1 MFISD
6 YFQLDE
12 EQFDKMC
19 SLGVFDALLDKD
31 SNFFINIIRL
41 KESTVPEFIDAYQHV
56 NQYFNNIA
64 TLLDAAD
71 MPTMKDKMY
80 RSARAMFRFHE
91 VNGINLGFSKSRY
104 GSGWGE
110 QLSDLFCADAYQIVK
125 KGSKQPELFHL
136 VSLFEADVGPDR
148 LSDMIATIIEPQI
161 VQYTLRIMK
170 ELGITPETRPDLPF
184 LENGLVQNPYKSA
197 AILLLPTEVLH
208 QLPIAKDWDDIDRV
222 VTENNTIRQEVSAEV
237 GAEWTR
243 WASAEQKHY
252 LKTHVFMDPAACSRV
267 IDGYRRRELSA
278 LDLKEDTNYLVE
290 LLLKK
295 LKKADAFKRKIEYP
309 SSLIATRGIIN
320 IFKDWVEN
328 NRGWAEIQNAPS
340 RNREKAVQ
348 RFMHLGA
355 KNYVETHDLDI
366 SCEPDDGRG
375 PVDIKISRGQDKTVA
390 EVKLSSNGQYLHGYK
405 TQIQEYGKAERTRNL
420 FYVFVDIGHP
430 GRRKALLDLHE
441 RTRQSGASCPEL
453 IIIDAQRKKAAS
465 TYDIDSTEIRQD
477 DPQTED
483 LDKAFAEL
491 ELTLKE
497 LPEIDWN
504 DFPTIDLDTLPSF
517 EPDNLFKNDED
528 G

>member
-1 MFISD
+1 MFVSD

-12 EQFDKMC
+12 AQFEEMC
-19 SLGVFDALLDKD
+19 SMGVFDALLDRD

-41 KESTVPEFIDAYQHV
+41 KESSIPEFIDAYHHV

-64 TLLDAAD
+64 TLLDAAET
-71 MPTMKDKMY
+71 PTTKDKMY

-110 QLSDLFCADAYQIVK
+110 LLSDMFCADAYQIVK

-161 VQYTLRIMK
+161 VKYTLRIMK
-170 ELGITPETRPDLPF
+170 ELGITPETRPNLLF
-184 LENGLVQNPYKSA
+184 LENGLVQNPNKAS

-243 WASAEQKHY
+243 WASVEQKQY
-252 LKTHVFMDPAACSRV
+252 LKTHVFMDPAVCSRV
-267 IDGYRRRELSA
+267 IDGYRQRQLSA
-278 LDLKEDTNYLVE
+278 IDLKEDTNYLVE

-309 SSLIATRGIIN
+309 SSVVAARGIID

-328 NRGWAEIQNAPS
+328 NRGWEEIQNAPNK
-340 RNREKAVQ
+340 NREKAVQ

-355 KNYVETHDLDI
+355 KYYVEKNNLDI

-375 PVDIKISRGQDKTVA
+375 PVDIKLSRGQDKTLI
-390 EVKLSSNGQYLHGYK
+390 EVKLSSNGQYLHGYE
-405 TQIQEYGKAERTRNL
+405 TQIEEYGKAERTRNL
-420 FYVFVDIGHP
+420 IYVFVDIGNP
-430 GRRKALLDLHE
+430 GRRKALIELHDY
-441 RTRQSGASCPEL
+441 TAQSGTPCPDL
-453 IIIDAQRKKAAS
+453 VIIDAQSKKAAS
-465 TYDIDSTEIRQD
+465 TYTTGSELINQ
-477 DPQTED
+477 ED
-483 LDKAFAEL
+483 VALLDWDKSFEEL
-491 ELTLKE
+491 EKILSE
-497 LPEIDWN
+497 LPEIDLKE
-504 DFPTIDLDTLPSF
+504 FPSIGT
-517 EPDNLFKNDED
+517 DEL
-528 G
+528 GFSI